1 MSLTFNRQA
10 TEQNCRKCSYEI
22 GIYYAVIFSGI
33 LKRFVFFHSFN
44 ASIIVDSS
52 VIKSYTIP
60 VQASLAWPTLVE
72 QSIKFPPT
80 HVGNYSM
87 EEIIITN
94 PSDHPL
100 VVQVVPL
107 LNYPQPDGGLDLL
120 SDRLVTKL
128 ILFEYFYSSLV

>member
-1 MSLTFNRQA
+1 M
-10 TEQNCRKCSYEI
+10 KWPYEN
-22 GIYYAVIFSGI
+22 GICYAVVFSGF
-33 LKRFVFFHSFN
+33 LKRFMFFHSFN

-87 EEIIITN
+87 EEMIITN

-120 SDRLVTKL
+120 SDRSVTKL
-128 ILFEYFYSSLV
+128 I